1 MSTVYE
7 IEQLINELGEE
18 DYYNENVVDYES
30 DVNEAVTISTDDLE
44 PSHYKTLRKM
54 IDFIKDANKKIE
66 DLAVA
71 LTSVLSHL
79 ETRTSERDAVLS
91 HLEKRT
97 SERNELLS
105 LLEKRTSEINE
116 LNEELEM

>member
-7 IEQLINELGEE
+7 IEKLINELGEE
-18 DYYNENVVDYES
+18 DYYNEEVIEYES

-54 IDFIKDANKKIE
+54 IDFIKNANKKIE

-97 SERNELLS
+97 SERDAVLS
-105 LLEKRTSEINE
+105 HLENQTQEMKEK
-116 LNEELEM
+116 LEM